1 MQWTMKRNWFAI
13 NSSAVNRITRITRIK
28 WTASGNFGIEF
39 DQTEM
44 RQTWMN
50 MVYGFTFVGLVSS
63 FLFYCGAGIWC
74 VAAFVVL
81 KTLINRAN
89 DVSSLISQCCTGG
102 GVSTHHSHNPNQIEH
117 KINRRLSSRL
127 RVVSTHYCV
136 RATYI
141 HMHMNSAHNIQSRTP
156 TQ

>member
-1 MQWTMKRNWFAI
+1 MNNETELICNQFIGGQSNHQNHQNQVDGQWEFWYRIRSNWNAS
-13 NSSAVNRITRITRIK
+13 NVNEYGVWIYFCWFGLQFLVLLWCWYLMCGCFRCIK
-28 WTASGNFGIEF
+28 DA
-39 DQTEM
+39 
-44 RQTWMN
+44 
-50 MVYGFTFVGLVSS
+50 YH
-63 FLFYCGAGIWC
+63 
-74 VAAFVVL
+74 
-81 KTLINRAN
+81 RAN